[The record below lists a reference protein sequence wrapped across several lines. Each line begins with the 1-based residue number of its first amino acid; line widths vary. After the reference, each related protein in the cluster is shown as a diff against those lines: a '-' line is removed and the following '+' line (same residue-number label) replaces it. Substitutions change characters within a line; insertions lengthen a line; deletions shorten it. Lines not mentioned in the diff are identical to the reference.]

1 VALLSLRKCNLFA
14 LVFLLPHVHP
24 ASGAETYTNV
34 EKRYSVVVS
43 SPWSTATIA
52 DPTADFF
59 VRCDPVVCGPTVLL
73 SFGAIFDSTFKNAK
87 LADLLR
93 HVNGTSITQTV
104 RSSPMVAKVVLI
116 REGPVHIGTQE
127 GYEVLS
133 QITVQ
138 DGRTRMRHT
147 FIAFRGGYV
156 YTINLSS
163 PPDSHERALVA
174 SKAILS
180 SFKLN

>member
-1 VALLSLRKCNLFA
+1 MAFLSLRKCNPFA
-14 LVFLLPHVHP
+14 LLFLLLLVHP
-24 ASGAETYTNV
+24 TSGAETYTNT

-43 SPWSTATIA
+43 SPWSIATIA

-59 VRCDPVVCGPTVLL
+59 VRCDPVICGPTVLL
-73 SFGAIFDSTFKNAK
+73 SFGAIFDSTLKNAK

-93 HVNGTSITQTV
+93 HVNGTSITQQV
-104 RSSPMVAKVVLI
+104 RSSQMVEKVVLI
-116 REGPVHIGTQE
+116 REGTVQIGTLE

-133 QITVQ
+133 QVTVK

-156 YTINLSS
+156 YTINLGS

-174 SKAILS
+174 SKKILS